1 MPVRFTPNAR
11 ARMHRCQVYA
21 SAFISSVVGLR
32 LPYPLFVIVSV
43 LSLSCLGWLLK
54 SVLAEVEDGLL
65 RYVKQ
70 RFSLPPLGEEL
81 HPDHPL
87 LGRRRAHNGKN
98 GSSSSIALHRCI
110 ILGKMHKQFAPP
122 SSLLH

>member
-1 MPVRFTPNAR
+1 MPIRFTPNAR

-70 RFSLPPLGEEL
+70 RIQFY
-81 HPDHPL
+81 
-87 LGRRRAHNGKN
+87 RR
-98 GSSSSIALHRCI
+98 
-110 ILGKMHKQFAPP
+110 LGKSFTQITRYLAEEGHITAKTNRRVASPYTDV
-122 SSLLH
+122 SS